1 MFRWLVDCVD
11 IKWLKLTRRAVSA
24 ARTRYSTPVPSSIH
38 NVDHRLTSWPVHSW
52 VARNNVYSPWVTHT
66 QCFSLVLCKKKK
78 DVLIEILFS
87 HHSFQQEGILYKIK
101 QLQDI
106 HFLFLK
112 QTVSVAM
119 FNLISW
125 LKRGQWHSIDQF

>member
-11 IKWLKLTRRAVSA
+11 IKWSKLTRRAVSA
-24 ARTRYSTPVPSSIH
+24 ASTRYSTPVPSSIH
-38 NVDHRLTSWPVHSW
+38 SVDHRLTSWPVHSW
-52 VARNNVYSPWVTHT
+52 VARNNVHSPWVTHT

-78 DVLIEILFS
+78 KDVLIEILFS
-87 HHSFQQEGILYKIK
+87 HSFQQEGILYKIK

-125 LKRGQWHSIDQF
+125 LKRG